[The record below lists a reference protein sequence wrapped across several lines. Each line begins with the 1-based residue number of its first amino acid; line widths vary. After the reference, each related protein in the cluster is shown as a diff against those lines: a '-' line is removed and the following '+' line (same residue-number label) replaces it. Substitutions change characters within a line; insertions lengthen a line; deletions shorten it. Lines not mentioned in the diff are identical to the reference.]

1 MDTEDNRKKDTAVR
15 QETKEGNATVAAER
29 MQVLDGKALAMQI
42 KDEIANEVR
51 MLTSQGKRPPHLAAI
66 IVGNDGASQTYV
78 ANKEKSS
85 HEVGFTSSV
94 YRMAESTTEKQLL
107 ESIEFLNNDPDID
120 GFIVQL
126 PLPKHIDEQHVIN
139 AISPDKDVDGFTPV
153 NVGRM
158 VLGEECYL
166 PATPMGICTLLQRN
180 GIETAGKHCVV
191 IGRSNIVGT
200 PVANLLSRKGFDCTV
215 TVCHSKTQHLSDIT
229 RQADILVVAIGKP
242 EFVTAD
248 MVKPGAVVVDVGI
261 HRLPDA
267 DKKSGYRIIG
277 DVNHAE
283 VDRKCSWV
291 TPVPGGVGPLTIV
304 SLLQNTLKAYKRR
317 EAANE

>member
-1 MDTEDNRKKDTAVR
+1 ML
-15 QETKEGNATVAAER
+15 QL
-29 MQVLDGKALAMQI
+29 LDGKATALQI
-42 KDEIANEVR
+42 KDELANEVR
-51 MLTSQGKRPPHLAAI
+51 QLTIHGKRPPHLAAV
-66 IVGNDGASQTYV
+66 IVGTDGASMTYV

-94 YRMAESTTEKQLL
+94 YRHPESTTEEDLL
-107 ESIEFLNNDPDID
+107 KAIDFLNNDPEID

-126 PLPKHIDEQHVIN
+126 PLPKHINEHRIIN
-139 AISPDKDVDGFTPV
+139 AISPDKDVDGFTAI

-158 VLGEECYL
+158 VLSEDAYL
-166 PATPMGICTLLQRN
+166 PATPMGICTLLQRY

-191 IGRSNIVGT
+191 LGRSNIVGT

-215 TVCHSKTQHLSDIT
+215 TLCHSKTQNLADIT

-248 MVKPGAVVVDVGI
+248 MVKEGAVLVDVGI
-261 HRLPDA
+261 HRIPDET
-267 DKKSGYRIIG
+267 KKSGYRIIG
-277 DVNHAE
+277 DVKHSE
-283 VDRKCSWV
+283 VDAHCSWV

-304 SLLQNTLKAYKRR
+304 SLLQNTMKAYKRNNP
-317 EAANE
+317 E

>member
-1 MDTEDNRKKDTAVR
+1 MTEI
-15 QETKEGNATVAAER
+15 
-29 MQVLDGKALAMQI
+29 LDGKAVALQI

-51 MLTSQGKRPPHLAAI
+51 QLTAAGHRAPHLAAV
-66 IVGNDGASQTYV
+66 IVGEDGASMTYV

-85 HEVGFTSSV
+85 REVGFTSSV
-94 YRMAESTTEKQLL
+94 YRLPEQTSEKELL
-107 ESIEFLNNDPDID
+107 ETIDFLNNDPDID

-126 PLPKHIDEQHVIN
+126 PLPKHINEQRVIN

-153 NVGRM
+153 NIGRM
-158 VLGEECYL
+158 VLGEECFV
-166 PATPMGICTLLQRN
+166 PATPMGICTLLKRY
-180 GIETAGKHCVV
+180 GVETTGKHCVV

-215 TVCHSKTQHLSDIT
+215 TMCHSKTQNLAELT

-248 MVKPGAVVVDVGI
+248 MVKPDAVLVDVGI
-261 HRLPDA
+261 HRVPDA
-267 DKKSGYRIIG
+267 TKKNGYRVIG
-277 DVNHAE
+277 DVKHSD
-283 VDRKCSWV
+283 VDKLCSWV

-304 SLLQNTLKAYKRR
+304 SLLQNTLKAYHRSHQ
-317 EAANE
+317 

>member
-1 MDTEDNRKKDTAVR
+1 MTEL
-15 QETKEGNATVAAER
+15 
-29 MQVLDGKALAMQI
+29 LDGKALALQI
-42 KDEIANEVR
+42 KEEIANEVR
-51 MLTSQGKRPPHLAAI
+51 NLTAQGHRAPHLAAV
-66 IVGNDGASQTYV
+66 IVGTDGASMTYV

-94 YRMAESTTEKQLL
+94 YRMSEKTTEKQLL
-107 ESIEFLNNDPDID
+107 ETIEFLNNDPDID

-126 PLPKHIDEQHVIN
+126 PLPKHINEQKVIN

-153 NVGRM
+153 NIGRM
-158 VLGEECYL
+158 VLGEECFT
-166 PATPMGICTLLQRN
+166 PATPMGICTLLQRY

-215 TVCHSKTQHLSDIT
+215 TMCHSKTKNLKELT
-229 RQADILVVAIGKP
+229 LQADILVVAIGRP

-248 MVKPGAVVVDVGI
+248 MVKDGAVVVDVGI
-261 HRLPDA
+261 HRVEDA
-267 DKKSGYRIIG
+267 TKKNGYRVIG
-277 DVNHAE
+277 DVKHSE

-304 SLLQNTLKAYKRR
+304 SLLQNTMKAYKSQK
-317 EAANE
+317 

>member
-1 MDTEDNRKKDTAVR
+1 MTEI
-15 QETKEGNATVAAER
+15 
-29 MQVLDGKALAMQI
+29 LDGKALALQI

-51 MLTSQGKRPPHLAAI
+51 QLTAAGHRAPHLAAV
-66 IVGNDGASQTYV
+66 IVGEDGASMTYV

-85 HEVGFTSSV
+85 REVGFTSSV
-94 YRMAESTTEKQLL
+94 YRLPEQITEKELL
-107 ESIEFLNNDPDID
+107 DTINFLNNDPDID

-126 PLPKHIDEQHVIN
+126 PLPKHINEQRVIN

-158 VLGEECYL
+158 VLGEECFV
-166 PATPMGICTLLQRN
+166 PATPMGICTLLKRYS
-180 GIETAGKHCVV
+180 IETAGKHCVV

-215 TVCHSKTQHLSDIT
+215 TICHSRTKNLADIT

-248 MVKPGAVVVDVGI
+248 MVKPEAVLVDVGI
-261 HRLPDA
+261 HRVPDA
-267 DKKSGYRIIG
+267 TRKNGYRVIG
-277 DVNHAE
+277 DVKHSD
-283 VDRKCSWV
+283 VDGLCSWV

-304 SLLQNTLKAYKRR
+304 SLLQNTLKAYHRTH
-317 EAANE
+317 

>member
-1 MDTEDNRKKDTAVR
+1 MT
-15 QETKEGNATVAAER
+15 GL
-29 MQVLDGKALAMQI
+29 LDGKATALQI
-42 KDEIANEVR
+42 KEEIANEVR
-51 MLTSQGKRPPHLAAI
+51 QLTAKGKRAPHLAAI
-66 IVGNDGASQTYV
+66 IVGTDGASMTYV

-94 YRMAESTTEKQLL
+94 YRMSENTTEKQLL

-126 PLPKHIDEQHVIN
+126 PLPKHINEQNVIN
-139 AISPDKDVDGFTPV
+139 AISPDKDVDGFTPI

-158 VLGEECYL
+158 VLGEECFV
-166 PATPMGICTLLQRN
+166 PATPMGVCTLLQRY

-215 TVCHSKTQHLSDIT
+215 TICHSKTQNLKEIT
-229 RQADILVVAIGKP
+229 RQADILVVAIGQP

-248 MVKPGAVVVDVGI
+248 MVKEGAVVVDVGI
-261 HRLPDA
+261 HRVEDA
-267 DKKSGYRIIG
+267 TKKNGYRVIG
-277 DVNHAE
+277 DVKHSE
-283 VDRKCSWV
+283 VDIKCSWV

-304 SLLQNTLKAYKRR
+304 SLLQNTLKAYKKHHQ
-317 EAANE
+317 

>member
-1 MDTEDNRKKDTAVR
+1 MT
-15 QETKEGNATVAAER
+15 GL
-29 MQVLDGKALAMQI
+29 LDGKATALQI
-42 KDEIANEVR
+42 KEEIANEVR
-51 MLTSQGKRPPHLAAI
+51 QLTAAGKRAPHLAAV
-66 IVGNDGASQTYV
+66 IVGTDGASMTYV

-94 YRMAESTTEKQLL
+94 YRMSESTTEKQLL

-126 PLPKHIDEQHVIN
+126 PLPKHINEQKVIN
-139 AISPDKDVDGFTPV
+139 AISPDKDVDGFTPI

-158 VLGEECYL
+158 VLGEDCFV
-166 PATPMGICTLLQRN
+166 PATPMGVCTLLQRY

-215 TVCHSKTQHLSDIT
+215 TICHSKTQNLKEIT
-229 RQADILVVAIGKP
+229 RQADILVVAIGRP

-248 MVKPGAVVVDVGI
+248 MVKDGAVVVDVGI
-261 HRLPDA
+261 HRVEDA
-267 DKKSGYRIIG
+267 TKKNGYRVIG
-277 DVNHAE
+277 DVKHSE
-283 VDRKCSWV
+283 VDAKCSWV

-304 SLLQNTLKAYKRR
+304 SLLQNTLKAYKKHQQ
-317 EAANE
+317 

>member
-1 MDTEDNRKKDTAVR
+1 MV
-15 QETKEGNATVAAER
+15 QY
-29 MQVLDGKALAMQI
+29 LDGKALALQI

-51 MLTSQGKRPPHLAAI
+51 ALTSAGHRAPHLAAV
-66 IVGNDGASQTYV
+66 IVGEDGASMTYV

-94 YRMAESTTEKQLL
+94 YRMSEQTTERQLL

-126 PLPKHIDEQHVIN
+126 PLPKHINEQKVIN
-139 AISPDKDVDGFTPV
+139 AISPEKDVDGFTPI
-153 NVGRM
+153 NIGRM
-158 VLGEECYL
+158 VLGEECFV
-166 PATPMGICTLLQRN
+166 PATPMGICTLLQRY

-200 PVANLLSRKGFDCTV
+200 PVANLLSRKGVDCTV
-215 TVCHSKTQHLSDIT
+215 TMCHSRTQNLPDIT
-229 RQADILVVAIGKP
+229 RQADILVVAIGRP

-248 MVKPGAVVVDVGI
+248 MVNPGAVVVDVGI
-261 HRLPDA
+261 HRVPDA
-267 DKKSGYRIIG
+267 SRKSGYRIIG
-277 DVNHAE
+277 DVKHSE
-283 VDRKCSWV
+283 VDAKCSWV

-304 SLLQNTLKAYKRR
+304 SLLQNTLKAYKKR
-317 EAANE
+317 NM